1 MPFMSISSE
10 FSLAR
15 SFALLAVLKRVEA
28 FVLRHVDD
36 ANFPDVVEP
45 NWSTKQDLGEHDVSI
60 EDSARL
66 ATDSEDEP
74 RRNII
79 VVSILCYSVVKM
91 GILYPIAV
99 NFRFFVYPIAVFH
112 KCSVLF
118 SSWVFVGCTTQKRST
133 IIIQRSLSL

>member
-1 MPFMSISSE
+1 MSKYIGRPRSLMPFMSISSE

-28 FVLRHVDD
+28 FALRHVDD

-79 VVSILCYSVVKM
+79 VVSILIDRFLRVSKKMSGVARACTFTFCNCKEVSLVTRVTEVRMYVK
-91 GILYPIAV
+91 
-99 NFRFFVYPIAVFH
+99 
-112 KCSVLF
+112 
-118 SSWVFVGCTTQKRST
+118 
-133 IIIQRSLSL
+133 

>member
-1 MPFMSISSE
+1 MSISSE

-28 FVLRHVDD
+28 FALRHVDD

-79 VVSILCYSVVKM
+79 VVSILIDRFLRVNKKM
-91 GILYPIAV
+91 SGVA
-99 NFRFFVYPIAVFH
+99 RA
-112 KCSVLF
+112 
-118 SSWVFVGCTTQKRST
+118 CTLTFCNY
-133 IIIQRSLSL
+133 IRSLSSLV

>member
-79 VVSILCYSVVKM
+79 VVSVLCYSVVKM

-99 NFRFFVYPIAVFH
+99 NFRFFVPNRGFSLKVFFLVTSSLWPLEEKRIH
-112 KCSVLF
+112 SF
-118 SSWVFVGCTTQKRST
+118 SFAHY
-133 IIIQRSLSL
+133 